1 MVDTGETMTQT
12 GLEVGPTIM
21 ESSAHVIPHKNS
33 FYATKD
39 LILDLKEK
47 IEVFV

>member
-1 MVDTGETMTQT
+1 MKQN

-21 ESSAHVIPHKNS
+21 ESSAHLIANKNS
-33 FYATKD
+33 FYAKKD

-47 IEVFV
+47 IEAQL